1 MQPDYMSLKGR
12 VAVVTGAS
20 RNIGYETAKALAG
33 AGAAVV
39 VNGMDGDALA
49 RVVDELRPLGAGA
62 AMAVGDI
69 CEERVTREIAAVALK
84 EFGGVDILV
93 NNALIDGG
101 ADQCPT
107 LETPRLSWDRK
118 FEGYVHAPL
127 RLINDLQETM
137 RARGHG
143 SVVNLI
149 SGVAFT
155 PIKGMGAYGVAKAAL
170 YALTRQLAR
179 ELAPHIRV
187 NAVCPGTT
195 SADGKLVHE
204 GMRPLLRHVPLNRM
218 GRAEETARAVHFL
231 ASDAA
236 AYTTGQVLFAD
247 GGRSEL
253 IAPD

>member
-1 MQPDYMSLKGR
+1 MEAYLSLKGR
-12 VAVVTGAS
+12 VAIVTGAS
-20 RNIGYETAKALAG
+20 RNIGYEAAKALAK

-39 VNGMDGDALA
+39 VNGLDGEALQ
-49 RVVDELRPLGAGA
+49 RVAEELRTLGAGA
-62 AMAVGDI
+62 AIAAGDI

-107 LETPRLSWDRK
+107 LETSRRSWDRK

-127 RLINDLQETM
+127 RLIHDLQESM
-137 RARGHG
+137 CARGHG
-143 SVVNLI
+143 SVINVI

-155 PIKGMGAYGVAKAAL
+155 PIRGMGAYGVSKAAML
-170 YALTRQLAR
+170 ALTRQLAR
-179 ELAPHIRV
+179 ELAPEIRV

-195 SADGKLVHE
+195 SMDGQLLHE
-204 GMRPLLRHVPLNRM
+204 GMRPLLARVPLHRM
-218 GRAEETARAVHFL
+218 GRAEETARAILHL
-231 ASDAA
+231 ASDASS
-236 AYTTGQVLFAD
+236 YTTGAVLFAD
-247 GGRSEL
+247 GGRTEL